1 MTSRGPDFDELVGEG
16 LTPAERERLARVHE
30 LLIEAGPPPELV
42 SHAPVELRP
51 RRRRGALLAIAATLA
66 VAVFAVSVVV
76 GDRSAVAEVDFVV
89 TMSGT
94 AAATG
99 ASASLTVFDVDEAG
113 NWPVEFTV
121 VGLQPAASGKP
132 YELWLTMGGEP
143 AALCG
148 SFLTGP
154 DASAQ
159 VPMNAPYAFT
169 DFDGWVV
176 VEEGSTVPLLTT

>member
-1 MTSRGPDFDELVGEG
+1 MTERRPDFDELVGDD
-16 LTPAERERLARVHE
+16 LTPAERERMLRVHD
-30 LLIEAGPPPELV
+30 LLIEAGPPPELP
-42 SHAPVELRP
+42 SQAPIPLRP

-66 VAVFAVSVVV
+66 VAVFAVGVVV
-76 GDRSAVAEVDFVV
+76 GDRSEGAAVDFEV
-89 TMSGT
+89 TMIGT

-113 NWPVEFTV
+113 NWPMELTV

-148 SFLTGP
+148 SFLTESDG
-154 DASAQ
+154 SAN
-159 VPMNAPYAFT
+159 VPMNAPYRFS

-176 VEEGSTVPLLTT
+176 VEEGSTAPLLTT

>member
-1 MTSRGPDFDELVGEG
+1 MTGREPDFDELVGEG
-16 LTPAERERLARVHE
+16 LAPAERERLERVHE
-30 LLIEAGPPPELV
+30 LLIEAGRPPELV
-42 SHAPVELRP
+42 SRSPVELRP

-66 VAVFAVSVVV
+66 IAVSAVGVVI
-76 GDRSAVAEVDFVV
+76 GDRSEGAEVDFVV
-89 TMSGT
+89 AMSGT

-113 NWPVEFTV
+113 NWPMELTV
-121 VGLQPAASGKP
+121 VGLQPTANGKP
-132 YELWLTMGGEP
+132 YELWLTIGGQP

-159 VPMNAPYAFT
+159 VPMNAPYTFT

-176 VEEGSTVPLLTT
+176 VEEGSTAPLLTT